1 MVKEESGER
10 DWIVPLIFGVL
21 CAIAFWRWRNEGG
34 LILALFTI
42 LFGLGMFST
51 LKLGIDS
58 LKNRLKKKPKKEE

>member
-1 MVKEESGER
+1 MAKEESGER
-10 DWIVPLIFGVL
+10 DWIVPFIFGVL
-21 CAIAFWRWRNEGG
+21 CTIAFWRWRNGGG